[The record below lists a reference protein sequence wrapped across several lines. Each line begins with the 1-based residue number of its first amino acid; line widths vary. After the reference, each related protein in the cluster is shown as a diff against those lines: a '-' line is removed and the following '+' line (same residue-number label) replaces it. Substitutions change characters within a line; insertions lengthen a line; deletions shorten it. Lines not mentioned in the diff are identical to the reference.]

1 MKTKSVAGIRRPCD
15 LAGEEWAKPSTYW
28 DVLCYK
34 WANLKRFAYTADC
47 KLISSFFMVWCFSV
61 KHVKGGIKLL

>member
-47 KLISSFFMVWCFSV
+47 KLISSFFYGLVLQRKTCKRWN
-61 KHVKGGIKLL
+61 